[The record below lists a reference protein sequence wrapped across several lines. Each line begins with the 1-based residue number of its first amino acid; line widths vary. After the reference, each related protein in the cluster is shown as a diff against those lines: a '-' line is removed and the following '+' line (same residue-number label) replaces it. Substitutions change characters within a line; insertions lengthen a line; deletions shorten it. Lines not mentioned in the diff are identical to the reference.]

1 MDITTLIDY
10 DEWANRK
17 VFNAIKGLEAES
29 YEAELYKQFAHLL
42 ATQIVWMSRITG
54 NSSKLAIWPD
64 LSIHETETLMN
75 ENPKKLK
82 NLISRKDTLITYKNS
97 RGEEFQNSVE
107 EILMHLT
114 IHGQHHR
121 AQIAKL
127 LRKAGTSPP
136 GTDFIFFLRTLHN

>member
-1 MDITTLIDY
+1 M
-10 DEWANRK
+10 
-17 VFNAIKGLEAES
+17 
-29 YEAELYKQFAHLL
+29 L

-54 NSSKLAIWPD
+54 NSSELAIWPD

-127 LRKAGTSPP
+127 LRKAGTIPP